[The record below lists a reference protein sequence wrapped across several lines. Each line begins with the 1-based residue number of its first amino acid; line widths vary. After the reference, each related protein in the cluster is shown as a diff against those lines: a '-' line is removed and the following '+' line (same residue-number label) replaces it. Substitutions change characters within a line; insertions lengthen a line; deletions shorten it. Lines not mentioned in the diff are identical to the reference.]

1 MFMVVLVGCIGAYYQ
16 RGAVASAAVISY
28 MAGVPSNSG
37 RSASRLWRKGA
48 VCSFKASQWSYFPY
62 FSIIYPNMAT
72 KMYFYVGSQ
81 FEWSLRNYF
90 LMREKTFKRLRNEL
104 YNKQLQ
110 KLMLLDGCRRS
121 LFFFTG
127 INRSS
132 CSFESRSIYIYIY
145 QWCYTQREWHSSN
158 FLPESWHAHES
169 SCLTQKKQTKLC
181 PHSYRCPLESRDREV
196 VISCYIMLFFYMSH
210 FGWSSPMKIRQIL
223 IGPAA
228 FWVWPNP
235 HDS

>member
-1 MFMVVLVGCIGAYYQ
+1 
-16 RGAVASAAVISY
+16 
-28 MAGVPSNSG
+28 
-37 RSASRLWRKGA
+37 
-48 VCSFKASQWSYFPY
+48 
-62 FSIIYPNMAT
+62 MAT
-72 KMYFYVGSQ
+72 KMFFYVGSE

-145 QWCYTQREWHSSN
+145 INDVT
-158 FLPESWHAHES
+158 PKESGIA
-169 SCLTQKKQTKLC
+169 
-181 PHSYRCPLESRDREV
+181 
-196 VISCYIMLFFYMSH
+196 VIFCQSPGMPMS
-210 FGWSSPMKIRQIL
+210 L
-223 IGPAA
+223 L
-228 FWVWPNP
+228 VWPKKNKQSYV
-235 HDS
+235 HIAIDVL